1 MSAYLLLGRTGDILA
16 CLPFLKAEADAGEKP
31 TLIVSNQHSDVL
43 DGCSYVNTVKFDGGI
58 HLLREA
64 FTWAKEKYPDVKSL
78 QLKEFGKNTA
88 VREITYGGAGMEHF
102 GTTCFVKEMW
112 KIAGKLPLW
121 DDALPLVFDKRSPER
136 EAALLKACK
145 VEGTPGRKKPLLLVS
160 VAGHSSPFPYAD
172 LLMELLRL
180 RFGKEFRV
188 LELPKAERI
197 YDLLALYERAHCLV
211 CTDSAPLHLAPAV
224 PGLPVMALTNDRPT
238 LWFGSPWLPQ
248 HAWYCRYHDFPERAV
263 EMLAAIAGCREVDSL
278 PFIRVWNEYDS
289 KQKLGSFTRNV
300 IPVCIGMCG
309 RDSANTVKDPKRVPY
324 LKDCL
329 RMGLQRAKE
338 DNLVCLIRPDTIFN
352 KDQSGWVR
360 MRKDPS
366 FAYRMTRNGSGDTF
380 STIADMFCASKTW
393 WKSRLAEIPDLL
405 FGSDYYWSEAL
416 RVLFQKHGAVD
427 VTGACYRVEKEKA

>member
-1 MSAYLLLGRTGDILA
+1 
-16 CLPFLKAEADAGEKP
+16 
-31 TLIVSNQHSDVL
+31 
-43 DGCSYVNTVKFDGGI
+43 
-58 HLLREA
+58 
-64 FTWAKEKYPDVKSL
+64 
-78 QLKEFGKNTA
+78 
-88 VREITYGGAGMEHF
+88 
-102 GTTCFVKEMW
+102 
-112 KIAGKLPLW
+112 
-121 DDALPLVFDKRSPER
+121 
-136 EAALLKACK
+136 
-145 VEGTPGRKKPLLLVS
+145 
-160 VAGHSSPFPYAD
+160 
-172 LLMELLRL
+172 
-180 RFGKEFRV
+180 
-188 LELPKAERI
+188 
-197 YDLLALYERAHCLV
+197 
-211 CTDSAPLHLAPAV
+211 
-224 PGLPVMALTNDRPT
+224 
-238 LWFGSPWLPQ
+238 
-248 HAWYCRYHDFPERAV
+248 
-263 EMLAAIAGCREVDSL
+263 
-278 PFIRVWNEYDS
+278 
-289 KQKLGSFTRNV
+289 
-300 IPVCIGMCG
+300 MCG